1 MNWHLLSSSHLLT
14 PLPTMSNPQLSI
26 IIPTHNRPHLLP
38 LAVQSALNQT
48 YQDLEVI
55 VVDDA
60 SSEQANLPDDPRLR
74 VIRLEQ
80 GVGGAGARN
89 VGTQAARGRWVTYLD
104 DDDCLLPNMAEV
116 SLVALQE
123 TEVSPP
129 VAVISGIQKVN
140 EHGEV
145 LSTRL
150 PPSQCPKGSYFF
162 LETPEPGR
170 SYHTKQTLV
179 VERDLVLKI
188 GGWDETFRS
197 RVHSEFFL
205 RLNPEC
211 TLIGLPI
218 VTYHLLSHTGARVS
232 GNPML
237 RQESFH
243 QLIQKHRNAF
253 ESHPKM
259 FSEFVYKHALMSYQ
273 MGQRRFAVMH
283 FLWALKLY
291 PFHISVMSFRS
302 TLSGLRMSL
311 RDRFLAS
318 HSQSTVVR

>member
-1 MNWHLLSSSHLLT
+1 MST
-14 PLPTMSNPQLSI
+14 PQISI

-38 LAVQSALNQT
+38 LAVQSALSQT
-48 YQDLEVI
+48 YEDLEVI

-60 SSEQANLPDDPRLR
+60 SSELAELPEDPRLK
-74 VIRLEQ
+74 VIQLKQ

-89 VGTQAARGRWVTYLD
+89 IGTQAARGRWVTYLD
-104 DDDCLLPNMAEV
+104 DDDCLLLNMVEV
-116 SLVALQE
+116 SLSALE
-123 TEVSPP
+123 STTTDPP
-129 VAVISGIQKVN
+129 VAVISGLQKVN
-140 EHGEV
+140 QHGEV

-150 PPSQCPKGSYFF
+150 PPPQCPKGSHFF

-218 VTYHLLSHTGARVS
+218 VTYHLLSHTGDRVS
-232 GNPML
+232 GNPKL
-237 RQESFH
+237 RQESFSR
-243 QLIQKHRNAF
+243 LIQKHRDVFSA
-253 ESHPKM
+253 HPRM
-259 FSEFVYKHALMSYQ
+259 FADFVYKHASTSYQ
-273 MGQRRFAVMH
+273 MGQKRAALIH
-283 FLWALKLY
+283 FLWSLKLH
-291 PFHISVMSFRS
+291 PIHIAQVLFGAIFARFSKGFRPQFHE
-302 TLSGLRMSL
+302 
-311 RDRFLAS
+311 A
-318 HSQSTVVR
+318 

>member
-1 MNWHLLSSSHLLT
+1 MTH
-14 PLPTMSNPQLSI
+14 PQLSI

-38 LAVQSALNQT
+38 LAVQSALKQT
-48 YQDLEVI
+48 YQNLEVI

-60 SSEQANLPDDPRLR
+60 SSQRTHLPEEPRLR

-116 SLVALQE
+116 SLSALE
-123 TEVSPP
+123 ATDAHPP
-129 VAVISGIQKVN
+129 VAVISGLQKVN
-140 EHGEV
+140 QHGEV
-145 LSTRL
+145 LSTRF
-150 PPSQCPKGSYFF
+150 PPTQCPKGSHFF

-188 GGWDETFRS
+188 GGWDETFPS

-211 TLIGLPI
+211 TLIGLPT
-218 VTYHLLSHTGARVS
+218 VTYRLLAHTGARVS
-232 GNPML
+232 GDPTL
-237 RQESFH
+237 RQESFDR
-243 QLIQKHRNAF
+243 LIQKHRSAF

-259 FSEFVYKHALMSYQ
+259 FSEFVYKHALTSYQ
-273 MGQRRFAVMH
+273 MGQKKDALTH
-283 FLWALKLY
+283 FFWALRLY
-291 PFHISVMSFRS
+291 PTHISGISFRS
-302 TLSGLRMSL
+302 ALSQLTISL
-311 RDRFLAS
+311 KPNF
-318 HSQSTVVR
+318 

>member
-1 MNWHLLSSSHLLT
+1 MSH
-14 PLPTMSNPQLSI
+14 PSLSI
-26 IIPTHNRPHLLP
+26 IIPTHNRPHLLRA
-38 LAVQSALNQT
+38 AVQSALNQT

-60 SSEQANLPDDPRLR
+60 SSEPVYLPTNPRVQ

-80 GVGGAGARN
+80 GRGGAGARN
-89 VGTQAARGRWVTYLD
+89 VGTEAARGRWVTYLD
-104 DDDCLLPNMAEV
+104 DDDRLLPNMAEV
-116 SLVALQE
+116 SMSALE
-123 TEVSPP
+123 AADADPP
-129 VAVISGIQKVN
+129 VAIISGLQKVDQ
-140 EHGEV
+140 HGKV

-150 PPSQCPKGSYFF
+150 PPTRCPKGGHFF

-170 SYHTKQTLV
+170 SYLTKQTLV

-218 VTYHLLSHTGARVS
+218 VTYQLLSHTNSRVS
-232 GNPML
+232 GNPQL
-237 RQESFH
+237 RQESFYR
-243 QLIQKHRNAF
+243 LIQKHRSAF

-259 FSEFVYKHALMSYQ
+259 FAEFVYEHALTSYR
-273 MGQRRFAVMH
+273 MGQKTAALAH
-283 FLWALKLY
+283 FLWALRLY
-291 PFHISVMSFRS
+291 PTHISVVAARS
-302 TLSGLRMSL
+302 ALHQLAMRLKG
-311 RDRFLAS
+311 RFLTVSNAS
-318 HSQSTVVR
+318 